1 MPLIFKIAF
10 TAFFLYPL
18 IDGLANTH
26 EEVSFGI
33 LTLIAIYACLIIAI
47 FFSSFN
53 FMLLCVVLLFTFI
66 LGSFGYGIIQ
76 SVLEGNML
84 VIILFLIWILLFVFD
99 NKQKKKG

>member
-18 IDGLANTH
+18 IDSLANTH

-33 LTLIAIYACLIIAI
+33 LTLIAIYACLIIAM

-76 SVLEGNML
+76 SILDGDMP
-84 VIILFLIWILLFVFD
+84 VIIILLIWALVFIFD
-99 NKQKKKG
+99 NKRKKKG